1 MMKLVDEVSDFG
13 STQSFFLAAIHAFGD
28 LPVHKF
34 VSKTVKGWNWEKI
47 LLEQANSIVRESSA
61 ARKSNA
67 ENYSILL
74 EWPGT
79 VFLQVNGKTLT
90 VLTPTRELSQKV
102 AEEFLEGYSI
112 KQPPPAATYNLI
124 SKDYNFST
132 TPVDL
137 DASQIP
143 HAGDLDLLY
152 GEGFEDWTRG
162 LLKKLGK
169 KSGLSLL
176 EGPPGTGKTSFLR
189 HLIARLH
196 STHRFYFISPS
207 SASAI
212 AEPEFATFWK
222 EQHETHS
229 EKQFVCVFEDAE
241 AALMR
246 RGQDNRSQVEAVL
259 NMTDGLLADFLKL
272 QIICTVNCEIADL
285 DPAILRPG
293 RLLAN
298 RYFPRQ
304 PAVQAKRIAEKFG
317 RKLPP
322 GRDDYSLAEIFN
334 DDNRPKNESLIGFG
348 KPLAVED

>member
-1 MMKLVDEVSDFG
+1 MKLIDEVSDFG
-13 STQSFFLAAIHAFGD
+13 TTESFLLAAIHAFGD
-28 LPVHKF
+28 RPVHRF
-34 VSKTVKGWNWEKI
+34 VGHAAKGWDWKKI
-47 LLEQANSIVRESSA
+47 VEEQGKAIVRESSSF
-61 ARKSNA
+61 ARKNRT
-67 ENYSILL
+67 ENFSLLL
-74 EWPGT
+74 EWPET
-79 VFLQVNGKTLT
+79 VFLQVTGESLK
-90 VLTPTRELSQKV
+90 VLTPDIHLSEKI
-102 AEEFLEGYSI
+102 AGEFIEAYAV
-112 KQPPPAATYNLI
+112 KHPPSAATYNLI
-124 SKDYNFST
+124 SKDFGFST
-132 TPVDL
+132 TLVDL

-143 HAGDLDLLY
+143 HGADLDLLY
-152 GEGFEDWTRG
+152 GEGFEDWARD
-162 LLKKLGK
+162 LMKKLGK

-196 STHRFYFISPS
+196 ATHRFYFISPS

-212 AEPEFATFWK
+212 TEPEFATFWK

-304 PAVQAKRIAEKFG
+304 PAAQSKRIAEKFG

-334 DDNRPKNESLIGFG
+334 DDNRPNPAAPIGFG
-348 KPLAVED
+348 QPAT